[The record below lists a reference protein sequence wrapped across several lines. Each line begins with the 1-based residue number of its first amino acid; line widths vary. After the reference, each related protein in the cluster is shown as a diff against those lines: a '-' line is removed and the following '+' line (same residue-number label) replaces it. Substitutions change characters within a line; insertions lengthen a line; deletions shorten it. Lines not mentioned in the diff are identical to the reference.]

1 MVTLDQAC
9 SDEALQYFT
18 LQYSVRLVGYSRNM
32 ELDLNFESSKTRT
45 YQNTYY
51 IEHQAS
57 DPTKLGKENTKQN
70 VTKLG

>member
-45 YQNTYY
+45 YQKY
-51 IEHQAS
+51 ILCRAPGIRSHSTGER
-57 DPTKLGKENTKQN
+57 NTKQN
-70 VTKLG
+70 VTKVN